1 MLKQSNFKGN
11 LINMLQQIVLRVI
24 ERNVLPIK
32 RQLNLN

>member
-24 ERNVLPIK
+24 ERNVLSIK